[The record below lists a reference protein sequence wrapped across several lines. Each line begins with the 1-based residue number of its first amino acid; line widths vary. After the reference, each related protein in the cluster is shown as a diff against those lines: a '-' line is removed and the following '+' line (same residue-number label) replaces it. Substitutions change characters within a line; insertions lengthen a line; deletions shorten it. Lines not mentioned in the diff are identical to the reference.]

1 MHVYFY
7 PLLVNHLLELLLS
20 QVLYSLYS
28 PLLYFSNHV
37 QHWISHDYQMRLTRK
52 TVRPDVYIA
61 CSISGALQH
70 IIGVKN
76 AKTIIVINKDDPSAN
91 PQAL

>member
-1 MHVYFY
+1 
-7 PLLVNHLLELLLS
+7 
-20 QVLYSLYS
+20 
-28 PLLYFSNHV
+28 
-37 QHWISHDYQMRLTRK
+37 MRLTRK